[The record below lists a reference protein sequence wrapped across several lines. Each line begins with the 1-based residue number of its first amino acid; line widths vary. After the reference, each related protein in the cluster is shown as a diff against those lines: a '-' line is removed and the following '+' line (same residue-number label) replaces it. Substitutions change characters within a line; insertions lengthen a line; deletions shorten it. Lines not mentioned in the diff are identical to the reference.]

1 MLEIFNWKLYLY
13 FIWLFPVFCSN
24 FQPIL
29 VSFLISLNPTDS
41 HIFRFFLQRSN
52 TVLLTKLKLPI
63 LGVFQSS
70 MSTKRTQP
78 EWAPPANPNQTKLHL
93 YNSLTRSK
101 EPFVPQDGN
110 KVKCH
115 LLYSRHSVI
124 GHSVTGNIQ
133 LTDIYLSGNQMSVTQ
148 PCHSVTRRNVR

>member
-1 MLEIFNWKLYLY
+1 MSWCIFLTFRCVRNLKLEAVSLFYLIVSFAIIFNLFWLV
-13 FIWLFPVFCSN
+13 FIISSL
-24 FQPIL
+24 
-29 VSFLISLNPTDS
+29 LISLF
-41 HIFRFFLQRSN
+41 FRFFLQRSN
-52 TVLLTKLKLPI
+52 TVLLTKVKLPI
-63 LGVFQSS
+63 LGVFQAS

-115 LLYSRHSVI
+115 LLYSRHSV
-124 GHSVTGNIQ
+124 TGNIQ
-133 LTDIYLSGNQMSVTQ
+133 LTDIYLSGNRMLVTQ
-148 PCHSVTRRNVR
+148 PSH